1 MKPGLF
7 FVFLISGYFTSGLSL
22 SARNQPQ
29 LSDMTRQGFFGKMKA
44 CLLLAGALSVDP
56 TAAFAS
62 TNSIASA
69 SPSLANS
76 STKTA
81 QIAYRSLSLPI
92 PDQDIS
98 VPVAC
103 WYPTDNQ
110 ISVTTSQTV
119 QYQHRISVKRIGEL
133 LAKWDFIPEFVSRKY
148 ALAPTTI
155 YKVVDGEDLPF
166 PNAGK
171 VIILAHGFLGSRF
184 DLSHLAEELAQQ
196 GFVCVSPEYPESL
209 AASYPLRAGL
219 DRSAINQALL
229 QRLQQDMKPK
239 SYGIV
244 GHSLG
249 CGTALRTG
257 DASWTRVLIAGRAP
271 PVDDSPL
278 LFVSSVNDG
287 AVRFGGPLTV
297 PTGYTLLQE
306 SNLPSSLP
314 ARSALVFDRQDAPN
328 HISYLSVG
336 VNDAMINLLSPLL
349 PVAQAM
355 SIPVLDFDRYQISRD
370 SVPTA
375 AILMPLISS
384 YLLQHMGEG
393 SRE

>member
-1 MKPGLF
+1 M
-7 FVFLISGYFTSGLSL
+7 FLISGNFSSVLSL

-29 LSDMTRQGFFGKMKA
+29 HSDMTRQGFFWKMKV
-44 CLLLAGALSVDP
+44 CLLSAGALSVDP
-56 TAAFAS
+56 TAAFAI
-62 TNSIASA
+62 TNGITSA
-69 SPSLANS
+69 SPSLAKV

-81 QIAYRSLSLPI
+81 QISYRSISLPI
-92 PDQDIS
+92 PNLDIS

-103 WYPTDNQ
+103 WYPADDQ

-133 LAKWDFIPEFVSRKY
+133 LAGWDFIPEFASRDF
-148 ALAPTTI
+148 ALNPTTTS
-155 YKVVDGEDLPF
+155 KVLDGKDIPF
-166 PNAGK
+166 PNAAK
-171 VIILAHGFLGSRF
+171 VVILAHGYLGSRF
-184 DLSHLAEELAQQ
+184 DLSHLGEELAQQ

-209 AASYPLRAGL
+209 AASYPRREGM

-271 PVDDSPL
+271 PVDNSPL

-287 AVRFGGPLTV
+287 AVKFGGPLTV
-297 PTGYTLLQE
+297 PTGYTLLKE

-314 ARSALVFDRQDAPN
+314 TRSALVFDRPDAPN
-328 HISYLSVG
+328 HISYLSEG
-336 VNDAMINLLSPLL
+336 VNNAMINLLSPLL
-349 PVAQAM
+349 PVAQAL
-355 SIPVLDFDRYQISRD
+355 SIPVLDFDRYKISQD

-384 YLLQHMGEG
+384 YLLQHMGKG
-393 SRE
+393 SRD

>member
-1 MKPGLF
+1 MF
-7 FVFLISGYFTSGLSL
+7 MISGYISSGLSL
-22 SARNQPQ
+22 SARNHQPQ
-29 LSDMTRQGFFGKMKA
+29 HSDMTRQGFFGKMKA
-44 CLLLAGALSVDP
+44 CLLLTGVLSADP

-62 TNSIASA
+62 TNDIASASA

-76 STKTA
+76 ATKTT
-81 QIAYRSLSLPI
+81 QIVYKSISLPI
-92 PDQDIS
+92 PDQGIS

-103 WYPTDNQ
+103 WYPADNQ
-110 ISVTTSQTV
+110 IPVTTSQTV

-133 LAKWDFIPEFVSRKY
+133 LAGWDFIPEFASRNY
-148 ALAPTTI
+148 ALAPTTTS
-155 YKVVDGEDLPF
+155 KVLDGKDIPF

-171 VIILAHGFLGSRF
+171 VVILAHGYLGSRF

-209 AASYPLRAGL
+209 AASYPRLAGL
-219 DRSAINQALL
+219 DRSAINQVLL

-249 CGTALRTG
+249 CGTAVQTG

-271 PVDDSPL
+271 PVDNSPL

-287 AVRFGGPLTV
+287 AVRFGGPLSV

-314 ARSALVFDRQDAPN
+314 TRSALVFDRPDAPN
-328 HISYLSVG
+328 HISYLAEG

-375 AILMPLISS
+375 AVLKPLISS
-384 YLLQHMGEG
+384 YLLQHMAEG
-393 SRE
+393 SRD